1 MTYASGQEAV
11 NMTLKTG
18 VTVAQAG
25 LILTNDSTNNTVDLT
40 AVSEVGL
47 FISADESN
55 RDAAGD
61 LQTAAGA
68 TVSAYPMG
76 GVMLVVA
83 TASQTWTT
91 GLPVYATNAGLATT
105 ASGSSAKKIGLYV
118 GEGQVVSA
126 VAGATLIR
134 VATAGA
140 AIA

>member
-11 NMTLKTG
+11 DMTLKTG
-18 VTVAQAG
+18 TTVAQAE
-25 LILTNDSTNNTVDLT
+25 LILTNDSTNNTLDLT
-40 AVSEVGL
+40 AVGEVGV

-55 RDAAGD
+55 RDAAGA

-91 GLPVYATNAGLATT
+91 GVTVYATNAGLATT
-105 ASGSSAKKIGLYV
+105 SSGSSAKAIGLYV
-118 GEGQVVSA
+118 GGGETTSS
-126 VAGATLIR
+126 VAGASLIR
-134 VATAGA
+134 VATSGA